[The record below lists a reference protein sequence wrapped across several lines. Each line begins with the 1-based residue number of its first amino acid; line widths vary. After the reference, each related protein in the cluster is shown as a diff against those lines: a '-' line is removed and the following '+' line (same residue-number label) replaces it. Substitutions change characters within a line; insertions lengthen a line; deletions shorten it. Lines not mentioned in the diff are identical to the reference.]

1 MDYEKE
7 YNEALERA
15 KKRYYAPNAD
25 KIPTYANRVIEEIFP
40 ELGESE
46 DERIRKDIIVLVKD
60 WWDRVNKDNI
70 STKEQMLA
78 WLKKQREK
86 DKLIQ
91 ELGKYKVKYT
101 QEILEKHINSMSNK
115 DNERLRKT
123 TIAFL
128 KDFADKGYE
137 NAVECIDWLE
147 KQKTTDKEI
156 IFRALPGTDIIAAAK
171 QALEKIEIGKEV
183 ILAFNGAYIPV
194 NGKTVAEICNEYFSW
209 VEKQGEQKPT
219 WSDEDDAYKLFA
231 ISAVEDYYDVKNP
244 LQKAIVEWLKSLKD
258 RVQPK
263 PKTWSE
269 DDEEF
274 YNDII
279 KYFSD
284 LGYSLSNDED
294 DVINWLKSLK
304 ERLS

>member
-7 YNEALERA
+7 ISFGAFDSELMYQ
-15 KKRYYAPNAD
+15 
-25 KIPTYANRVIEEIFP
+25 EIFIP
-40 ELGESE
+40 KGFEATIVGNKIILKKSESKDEKIRKSILELVKQSSE
-46 DERIRKDIIVLVKD
+46 ILDKQNQNNMITWIEKQKAMDKDIIF
-60 WWDRVNKDNI
+60 RP
-70 STKEQMLA
+70 LA
-78 WLKKQREK
+78 
-86 DKLIQ
+86 
-91 ELGKYKVKYT
+91 
-101 QEILEKHINSMSNK
+101 
-115 DNERLRKT
+115 
-123 TIAFL
+123 
-128 KDFADKGYE
+128 
-137 NAVECIDWLE
+137 
-147 KQKTTDKEI
+147 
-156 IFRALPGTDIIAAAK
+156 GTDIIVAAK

-183 ILAFNGAYIPV
+183 VLAFNGAYIPV